1 MLRVVEEGVVMGTI
15 SKGDNSLLLES
26 IDAVQQA
33 WLDAIKA
40 ADVERLATLVT
51 DDVVV
56 VHGTGRCVRG
66 RDELKMDLR
75 NAFKAF
81 SVEQSVSTAGLV
93 VRGSWALEIADM
105 ETKLTPR
112 SGGEGMLFHSTT
124 VTALNRQPDG
134 SWKIGR
140 GSLVYSIHRC
150 RAQRAFPEK
159 AMSAE
164 YRIVAADSQFTAL
177 DAAGVHVGIYPSE
190 EAAGQG
196 VERRR
201 KQDAMLET
209 AKLLLDTAA
218 KAHMQIHGV
227 DRGTALYWIR
237 SASEVK

>member
-1 MLRVVEEGVVMGTI
+1 MGTI
-15 SKGDNSLLLES
+15 SKGDNDSASSS

-140 GSLVYSIHRC
+140 VLGVLDSSLPS
-150 RAQRAFPEK
+150 ATGLPEK

>member
-1 MLRVVEEGVVMGTI
+1 MGTS
-15 SKGDNSLLLES
+15 SKSDSDSASSS
-26 IDAVQQA
+26 IAAVQQA
-33 WLDAIKA
+33 WLEAIKA

-66 RDELKMDLR
+66 RDELKMDFR
-75 NAFKAF
+75 NAFAAF
-81 SVEQSVSTAGLV
+81 SIEQSVSTAGLV

-124 VTALNRQPDG
+124 VTVLNRQPDG

-140 GSLVYSIHRC
+140 VLGVLDSSLPS
-150 RAQRAFPEK
+150 ATGLPEK

-164 YRIVAADSQFTAL
+164 YRIVAAGSQFTAL
-177 DAAGVHVGIYPSE
+177 DAAGVHVGIYSSE

>member
-1 MLRVVEEGVVMGTI
+1 MGTI
-15 SKGDNSLLLES
+15 SKGDSDSASSS
-26 IDAVQQA
+26 IDAVRQS

-40 ADVERLATLVT
+40 ADVERLASLVT

-66 RDELKMDLR
+66 RDELKMDFR
-75 NAFKAF
+75 NAFAAF
-81 SVEQSVSTAGLV
+81 SIEQSVSTAGLV

-112 SGGEGMLFHSTT
+112 SGGEGVLFHSTT

-140 GSLVYSIHRC
+140 VLGVLDSSLPS
-150 RAQRAFPEK
+150 ATGLPEK

-164 YRIVAADSQFTAL
+164 YRIVAAGSQFTAL
-177 DAAGVHVGIYPSE
+177 DAAGVHVGIYSSE

-201 KQDAMLET
+201 KEDAMLET

-237 SASEVK
+237 SASELK

>member
-1 MLRVVEEGVVMGTI
+1 MGTT
-15 SKGDNSLLLES
+15 SKSDSDSIFSS
-26 IDAVQQA
+26 IDTVRRA
-33 WLDAIKA
+33 WLDAVGA
-40 ADVERLATLVT
+40 ADIERLATLVT

-56 VHGTGRCVRG
+56 IHGTGRCVRG
-66 RDELKMDLR
+66 RDEFKMDLR
-75 NAFKAF
+75 NAFEAF
-81 SVEQSVSTAGLV
+81 SVEQKASTAELV
-93 VRGSWALEIADM
+93 VRGSWVLDIADV

-112 SGGEGMLFHSTT
+112 TGEEQTVFHSTT

-134 SWKIGR
+134 SWKVGR
-140 GSLVYSIHRC
+140 VLGVLDSPLPSAKDLLV
-150 RAQRAFPEK
+150 K
-159 AMSAE
+159 TMSTE
-164 YRIVAADSQFTAL
+164 YRIVAAGSQFTAL

-227 DRGTALYWIR
+227 DRETALYWIR

>member
-1 MLRVVEEGVVMGTI
+1 
-15 SKGDNSLLLES
+15 
-26 IDAVQQA
+26 
-33 WLDAIKA
+33 
-40 ADVERLATLVT
+40 
-51 DDVVV
+51 
-56 VHGTGRCVRG
+56 
-66 RDELKMDLR
+66 
-75 NAFKAF
+75 
-81 SVEQSVSTAGLV
+81 
-93 VRGSWALEIADM
+93 
-105 ETKLTPR
+105 
-112 SGGEGMLFHSTT
+112 MLFHSTT

-140 GSLVYSIHRC
+140 VLGVLDSSLPS
-150 RAQRAFPEK
+150 ATGLPEK

-164 YRIVAADSQFTAL
+164 YRIVAAGSQFTAL
-177 DAAGVHVGIYPSE
+177 DAADVHVGIYSSE

>member
-1 MLRVVEEGVVMGTI
+1 MGTI
-15 SKGDNSLLLES
+15 SKGDNDSASSS

-140 GSLVYSIHRC
+140 VLGVLDSSLPS
-150 RAQRAFPEK
+150 ATGLPEK

-177 DAAGVHVGIYPSE
+177 DAACVHVGIYPSE

>member
-1 MLRVVEEGVVMGTI
+1 MGTS
-15 SKGDNSLLLES
+15 SKSDSDSASSS
-26 IDAVQQA
+26 IAAVQQA
-33 WLDAIKA
+33 WLEAIKA

-75 NAFKAF
+75 NSFKAF
-81 SVEQSVSTAGLV
+81 FVEQSASTAGLV
-93 VRGSWALEIADM
+93 VRGSWALEIADV

-112 SGGEGMLFHSTT
+112 TGGEPTVFHSTT
-124 VTALNRQPDG
+124 VTALERQSDE
-134 SWKIGR
+134 SWKVGR
-140 GSLVYSIHRC
+140 VLGVLDSSLPG
-150 RAQRAFPEK
+150 ATGLLAK

-164 YRIVAADSQFTAL
+164 YRIVAAGSQFTAL
-177 DAAGVHVGIYPSE
+177 DAAGVHVGIYSSE

-209 AKLLLDTAA
+209 AKLLLDTAT
-218 KAHMQIHGV
+218 KAHMQIYGV
-227 DRGTALYWIR
+227 NRETALYWIR

>member
-1 MLRVVEEGVVMGTI
+1 MGTI
-15 SKGDNSLLLES
+15 SKGDNDSASSS

-66 RDELKMDLR
+66 RDELKMDFR
-75 NAFKAF
+75 NAFAAF
-81 SVEQSVSTAGLV
+81 SIEQSVSTAGLV
-93 VRGSWALEIADM
+93 VHGSWALEIADM

-140 GSLVYSIHRC
+140 VLDVLDSSLPS
-150 RAQRAFPEK
+150 ATGLPEK

-164 YRIVAADSQFTAL
+164 YRIVAAGSQFTAL

-190 EAAGQG
+190 EAAGLG

-227 DRGTALYWIR
+227 NRETALYWIR

>member
-1 MLRVVEEGVVMGTI
+1 MGTS
-15 SKGDNSLLLES
+15 SKSDSDSASSS
-26 IDAVQQA
+26 IAAVQQA
-33 WLDAIKA
+33 WLEAIKA
-40 ADVERLATLVT
+40 VDVERLATLVT

-66 RDELKMDLR
+66 RDELKMDFR
-75 NAFKAF
+75 NAFAAF
-81 SVEQSVSTAGLV
+81 SIEQSVSTAGLV

-124 VTALNRQPDG
+124 VIALNRQPDG

-140 GSLVYSIHRC
+140 VLGVLDSSLPS
-150 RAQRAFPEK
+150 ATGLPEK
-159 AMSAE
+159 AMSTE
-164 YRIVAADSQFTAL
+164 YRIVAAGSQFTAL
-177 DAAGVHVGIYPSE
+177 DAAGVHVGIYSSE

-201 KQDAMLET
+201 KEDAMLET

-237 SASEVK
+237 SASELK